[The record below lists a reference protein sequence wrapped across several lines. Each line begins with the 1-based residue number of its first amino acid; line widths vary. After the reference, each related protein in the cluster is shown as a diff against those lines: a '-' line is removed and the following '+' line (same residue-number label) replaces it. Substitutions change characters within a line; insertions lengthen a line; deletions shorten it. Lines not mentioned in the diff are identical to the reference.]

1 LTAILAPRFLASAF
15 AAGPALLIL
24 LCLFVRRISKF
35 DPGWEQIQS
44 LAKIVTYAI
53 ILNVFFFLCEVFV
66 VFYSQLPEH
75 MDHFKYLFVG
85 LHGHGSL
92 IPFMW
97 TSMILMVL
105 AIILLVPSQFR
116 QNETVLTIACIAV
129 FIGTWIDKGIG
140 LISGG
145 FVPNPL
151 HYVNEYAP
159 TVPELMITLGVYATG
174 FFILS
179 VLFKI
184 ALTIKEELYA

>member
-1 LTAILAPRFLASAF
+1 
-15 AAGPALLIL
+15 
-24 LCLFVRRISKF
+24 
-35 DPGWEQIQS
+35 
-44 LAKIVTYAI
+44 
-53 ILNVFFFLCEVFV
+53 
-66 VFYSQLPEH
+66 
-75 MDHFKYLFVG
+75 
-85 LHGHGSL
+85 
-92 IPFMW
+92 
-97 TSMILMVL
+97 MVL

-159 TVPELMITLGVYATG
+159 TFPELMITLGVYATG

-179 VLFKI
+179 VFFKI